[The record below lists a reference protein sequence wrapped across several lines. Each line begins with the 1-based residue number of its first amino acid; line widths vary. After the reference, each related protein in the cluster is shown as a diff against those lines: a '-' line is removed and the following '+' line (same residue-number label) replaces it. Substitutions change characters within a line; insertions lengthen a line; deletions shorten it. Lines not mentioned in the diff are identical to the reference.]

1 MEIIL
6 STSSHEPYYAQISRQ
21 IQQLILSG
29 QLHPGDALP
38 TIRSLAKTLRV
49 SVITAA
55 ARLRGN
61 CSATGFLETTVG
73 RGTFVTSRN
82 VDLMREEACR
92 QVRALLDQAVTLAR
106 DHSLTD
112 EELAALWQQATKTGG
127 FHA

>member
-49 SVITAA
+49 SVITVQHAYEELQ
-55 ARLRGN
+55 RN
-61 CSATGFLETTVG
+61 GFLETTVG

-112 EELAALWQQATKTGG
+112 EELAELWQQATKTGG
-127 FHA
+127 SHA

>member
-49 SVITAA
+49 SVITVQHAYEELQ
-55 ARLRGN
+55 RN
-61 CSATGFLETTVG
+61 GFLETTVG
-73 RGTFVTSRN
+73 RGTFVTRRD

-112 EELAALWQQATKTGG
+112 EELAELWQQATKTGG
-127 FHA
+127 SHA

>member
-6 STSSHEPYYAQISRQ
+6 STSSQEPYYAQISRQ

-49 SVITAA
+49 SVITVQHAYEELQ
-55 ARLRGN
+55 RN
-61 CSATGFLETTVG
+61 GFLETTVG
-73 RGTFVTSRN
+73 RGTFVTSRD

-106 DHSLTD
+106 DPRLPD
-112 EELAALWQQATKTGG
+112 EALAALWQQATKTGG
-127 FHA
+127 SHA

>member
-49 SVITAA
+49 SVITVQHAYEEGSLPPGPRSA
-55 ARLRGN
+55 GSGGHAGPRPQPDRRGTGRTV
-61 CSATGFLETTVG
+61 ATGNQNRRFPCLK
-73 RGTFVTSRN
+73 
-82 VDLMREEACR
+82 
-92 QVRALLDQAVTLAR
+92 TL
-106 DHSLTD
+106 
-112 EELAALWQQATKTGG
+112 
-127 FHA
+127 

>member
-6 STSSHEPYYAQISRQ
+6 STSSNEPYYAQISRQ

-49 SVITAA
+49 SVITVQHAYEELQ
-55 ARLRGN
+55 RN
-61 CSATGFLETTVG
+61 GFLETTVG

-127 FHA
+127 SHA

>member
-49 SVITAA
+49 SVITVQHAYEELQ
-55 ARLRGN
+55 RN
-61 CSATGFLETTVG
+61 GFLETTVG

>member
-49 SVITAA
+49 SVITVQHAYEELQ
-55 ARLRGN
+55 RN
-61 CSATGFLETTVG
+61 GFLETTVG
-73 RGTFVTSRN
+73 RGTFVTRRD

>member
-6 STSSHEPYYAQISRQ
+6 STSSHEPYYVQISRQ

-49 SVITAA
+49 SVITVQHAYEELQ
-55 ARLRGN
+55 RN
-61 CSATGFLETTVG
+61 GFLETTVG

-112 EELAALWQQATKTGG
+112 EELATLWQQATKTGG
-127 FHA
+127 SHA